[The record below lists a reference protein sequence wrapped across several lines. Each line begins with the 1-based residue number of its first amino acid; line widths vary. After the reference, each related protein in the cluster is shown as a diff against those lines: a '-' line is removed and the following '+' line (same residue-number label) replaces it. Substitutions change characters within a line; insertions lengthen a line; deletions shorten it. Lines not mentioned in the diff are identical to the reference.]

1 MAALW
6 MALLISETARIITV
20 LVQVM
25 ILLVSQWI
33 CVARVMGGGGG
44 VGGAISL
51 LNRINLQKATSTNR
65 STLQYNCILHRC
77 REHGNVHATLCTT
90 SLCVCL
96 VVA

>member
-33 CVARVMGGGGG
+33 CVARLMGGGGG
-44 VGGAISL
+44 VCGGG
-51 LNRINLQKATSTNR
+51 
-65 STLQYNCILHRC
+65 QYRF
-77 REHGNVHATLCTT
+77 
-90 SLCVCL
+90 
-96 VVA
+96 